1 MTTQYFFIQK
11 FILCVT
17 KSFCIK
23 ILVQS
28 CTSLQYIAYST
39 NSFSCNQ
46 ILQSASNWLNKIFG
60 KPKNLVPLSLTSP
73 LLNPLSPPSTP
84 YQPLWSADR
93 IPLLWSDP
101 HNTMAGLAT
110 RGLHSRQPTKIWI
123 FADFHSKIY
132 IFHRAFFGNIAHSLF
147 SYDKQMNTYSYFI
160 VINKWSFPARIF
172 FFRTNSNCPK
182 SRSLV

>member
-60 KPKNLVPLSLTSP
+60 KPKNLVPLSLPSP
-73 LLNPLSPPSTP
+73 LLNPLSLPSTP

-110 RGLHSRQPTKIWI
+110 RGLHSRQPTKIWL

-132 IFHRAFFGNIAHSLF
+132 IFHRAFLEILRIFCLA
-147 SYDKQMNTYSYFI
+147 T
-160 VINKWSFPARIF
+160 INKWTRIHILLSSINGLVRPEF
-172 FFRTNSNCPK
+172 FFSDK
-182 SRSLV
+182 F